1 VLCCWAVLQY
11 LSTVYECLL
20 WNNGTDIGAYTIFED
35 AITVSMFIK
44 RLGLTCAGST
54 LSTSL
59 DYLSY
64 DANPYGVK
72 CSEPSI
78 SESASIIWFI
88 RVSSLLFT

>member
-1 VLCCWAVLQY
+1 MT
-11 LSTVYECLL
+11 LSL
-20 WNNGTDIGAYTIFED
+20 NGRAFPEGGIRAHPHY